1 MNMSITKKVRKRVYV
16 SRLYPPFSPHL
27 DLKLDARP
35 AEAASSRG
43 SRSKVIE
50 NLDFNAPA
58 PAVYECCFYLCA
70 CGAPTFQRLLL
81 SRTRHCHIFV
91 MMVRKPQKGL
101 NAFARIRTQNGKQES

>member
-50 NLDFNAPA
+50 SLDFNH
-58 PAVYECCFYLCA
+58 
-70 CGAPTFQRLLL
+70 LLL
-81 SRTRHCHIFV
+81 LLVCLWCTNF
-91 MMVRKPQKGL
+91 PEG
-101 NAFARIRTQNGKQES
+101 FAESHTIVHYFRDSNGSSHKNEKQEYRKC